1 MSDPPIVIQLPEKS
15 KLPMDVELT
24 QRAQAIQDRLV
35 QLGDSL

>member
-1 MSDPPIVIQLPEKS
+1 MSHIPFHLLENS
-15 KLPMDVELT
+15 KPPMDVELT